1 MTIEVIEFDEQQDG
15 TARLVLDMD
24 SETARILIESAV
36 VAALTDAIKKHE
48 IKYNPTQTELEF

>member
-1 MTIEVIEFDEQQDG
+1 MTIEVIEPDEQQDG

-36 VAALTDAIKKHE
+36 VSAITGYLDKHE
-48 IKYNPTQTELEF
+48 SKYNPTQTELEF